1 MAKSSNI
8 RKVNEETYI
17 KVIVNL
23 KCLGYVP
30 KILRGF
36 TSKEREFIFDELI
49 NRGWLDEHLNVL
61 PVTQDIVTSH
71 LHYCMK

>member
-1 MAKSSNI
+1 MAKKRNVSE
-8 RKVNEETYI
+8 KTYI

-36 TSKEREFIFDELI
+36 TQKERGAIYDADSQPI
-49 NRGWLDEHLNVL
+49 VL
-61 PVTQDIVTSH
+61 AN

>member
-1 MAKSSNI
+1 MAKKRNVSE
-8 RKVNEETYI
+8 KTYI

-36 TSKEREFIFDELI
+36 TQKERGAIYDGIGKSALLHEMKP
-49 NRGWLDEHLNVL
+49 VL
-61 PVTQDIVTSH
+61 YIIE
-71 LHYCMK
+71 

>member
-1 MAKSSNI
+1 MAKKI
-8 RKVNEETYI
+8 RKVSEETYI

-36 TSKEREFIFDELI
+36 TQKERGAIYDEI
-49 NRGWLDEHLNVL
+49 C
-61 PVTQDIVTSH
+61 IIA
-71 LHYCMK
+71 

>member
-1 MAKSSNI
+1 MAKKI
-8 RKVNEETYI
+8 RKVSEETYI

-30 KILRGF
+30 KILRAF
-36 TSKEREFIFDELI
+36 TQKERGAIYDELI
-49 NRGWLDEHLNVL
+49 RRKWVDENLNPLPDSQPIVL
-61 PVTQDIVTSH
+61 AN